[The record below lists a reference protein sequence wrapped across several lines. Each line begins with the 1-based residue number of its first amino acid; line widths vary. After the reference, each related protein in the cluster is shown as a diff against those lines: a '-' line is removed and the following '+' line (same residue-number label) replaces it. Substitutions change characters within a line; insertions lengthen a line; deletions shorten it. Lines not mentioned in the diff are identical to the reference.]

1 MGSALIL
8 PALSDLAER
17 RAGLVLAS
25 LTRGAV
31 GLHGA
36 PGVGVTTTLRTVVS
50 QLHARGDPAV
60 FVSLAEAPTP
70 RLLLDAVVAQLE
82 ETPGAELDSAGRHLH
97 QLRTG
102 VSVLREAV
110 PDDLADVLG
119 LLKGPMT
126 LVLDEVHRD
135 GHGRSDSLLWPLR
148 SFVQSREDVS
158 LILGAL
164 SSGLDEVAGPRAAFH
179 GYVTWEELAPLSRQE
194 AGRAGAWGV
203 LADELRRLLVGTRGL
218 PGPTAATLEL
228 ARTQEISLDLAWA
241 QLLELQRDRGQPA
254 LRHAADVHTLGPALL
269 RAISRGEKPYSAV
282 RASRGTV
289 HNGLTALH
297 RAGLIVRPRP
307 RAWAVADPFVE
318 QALK

>member
-1 MGSALIL
+1 MGRALIL
-8 PALSDLAER
+8 PALTDLAQS

-50 QLHARGDPAV
+50 QLRARGDPVV

-70 RLLLDAVVAQLE
+70 RLLLDAVVSQLE
-82 ETPGAELDSAGRHLH
+82 EAPRSELASAGRHLH
-97 QLRTG
+97 RIRSG
-102 VSVLREAV
+102 VGALREAS
-110 PDDLADVLG
+110 PDDLTEALG
-119 LLKGPMT
+119 LLKAPMT
-126 LVLDEVHRD
+126 LVLDDVHGD
-135 GHGRSDSLLWPLR
+135 GQRRSGSLLWPLR
-148 SFVQSREDVS
+148 SFVQSREDVD
-158 LILGAL
+158 LVLGAL
-164 SSGLDEVAGPRAAFH
+164 SSGLDAVGGPRAAFY
-179 GYVTWEELAPLSRQE
+179 GYVTWEELAPLSREE
-194 AGRAGAWGV
+194 AGRAAAWGA
-203 LADELRRLLVGTRGL
+203 LADELGRLLVSTRGL

-241 QLLELQRDRGQPA
+241 QLLDLQRDRGQPA

-269 RAISRGEKPYSAV
+269 RAIARGEKPYSSV

-307 RAWAVADPFVE
+307 RAWAIADPLVE